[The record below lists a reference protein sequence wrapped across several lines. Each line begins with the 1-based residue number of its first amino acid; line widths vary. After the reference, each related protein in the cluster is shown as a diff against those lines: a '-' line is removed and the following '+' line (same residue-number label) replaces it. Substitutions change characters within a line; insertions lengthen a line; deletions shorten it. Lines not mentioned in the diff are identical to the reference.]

1 MDKDYIDYEG
11 NDNTIEKLR
20 HYKKQLEELNEFTKE
35 QQAYLISELV
45 DKLVGMA
52 LEALQKESDELD
64 GLTAKF
70 NLLLAIG
77 RVSNDEKEQFKMI
90 KSYKANTIRHFMRN
104 SNDLVKKMSKFLEE
118 VKNDES

>member
-52 LEALQKESDELD
+52 LETLQKESDELD
-64 GLTAKF
+64 ELTAKF

-118 VKNDES
+118 EVKNG